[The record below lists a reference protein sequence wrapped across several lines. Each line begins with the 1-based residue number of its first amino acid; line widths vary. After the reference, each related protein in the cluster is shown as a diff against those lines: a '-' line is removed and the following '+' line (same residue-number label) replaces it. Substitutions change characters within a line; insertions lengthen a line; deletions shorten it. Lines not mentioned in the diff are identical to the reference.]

1 MDIFHITQSLFITK
15 WIFIVPIFFKLP
27 FIKSSLAFGLQLM
40 IFLCKVTYH
49 EATKNPEVKL
59 LEGQIRPEEFVVLA
73 VIANHTILIFLGSG
87 AITLNMNYTQL
98 NDVICDTN
106 LDNTQH
112 NDTQH
117 RIHSAVSSPIM
128 LSVYCYGN

>member
-1 MDIFHITQSLFITK
+1 MQSDLSWGK
-15 WIFIVPIFFKLP
+15 
-27 FIKSSLAFGLQLM
+27 
-40 IFLCKVTYH
+40 
-49 EATKNPEVKL
+49 KNPEVKL
-59 LEGQIRPEEFVVLA
+59 LEGQIRTEEFVVLA
-73 VIANHTILIFLGSG
+73 VIANHTILIFLGSD

-106 LDNTQH
+106 LDNIQH
-112 NDTQH
+112 NYTQY